1 MSRKYIQ
8 ITFFILLLSG
18 MLLGL
23 AIKDGILAKPL
34 QDDPSGKIEGE
45 LLNKFSIDGDA
56 DFIIRFTEQADLSTA
71 YSMDWNTRGEFVYNA
86 LRDTAARNQA
96 NAKAILDAQGLT
108 YQTFIAGN
116 DLYVWGE
123 NRMAVNGLAILN
135 ELAAL
140 PEVNSIRA
148 TRTYYI
154 DPVAEVTPFA
164 NIRWAGDL
172 LSNNKLT
179 TVGSTDATTAWG
191 VMDTKADQ
199 FCTTFG
205 VQGAGIKVAN
215 IDTGVQYDHPALDQT
230 FACLGDP
237 TNPDCWLDP
246 SDICAGDAPCDNNG
260 HGTHTMG
267 TMVADDDPSLNW
279 PAG

>member
-56 DFIIRFTEQADLSTA
+56 DFIIRFTEQADLSHA

-86 LRDTAARNQA
+86 LRDTAARSQE
-96 NAKAILDAQGLT
+96 NAKAILDANGVK
-108 YQTFIAGN
+108 YQTHIAGN
-116 DLYVWGE
+116 DLYVAGG
-123 NRMAVNGLAILN
+123 NQALAN
-135 ELAAL
+135 ELVSL
-140 PEVNSIRA
+140 SEVYFIRA

-154 DPVAEVTPFA
+154 APVVEVTPFT

-172 LSNNKLT
+172 LSNNELT

-191 VMDTKADQ
+191 GIDTKAAQ
-199 FCTTFG
+199 FWTTFG
-205 VQGAGIKVAN
+205 VQGDGIKVAN
-215 IDTGVQYDHPALDQT
+215 IDTGVQWNHPALDQA
-230 FACLGDP
+230 FACPGDP
-237 TNPDCWLDP
+237 TDAACWYDP
-246 SDICAGDAPCDNNG
+246 E
-260 HGTHTMG
+260 
-267 TMVADDDPSLNW
+267 NW
-279 PAG
+279 CGS

>member
-8 ITFFILLLSG
+8 ITFLILLLLG

-23 AIKDGILAKPL
+23 AIKDGVLARPL

-45 LLNKFSIDGDA
+45 LLNKFSTDGDA
-56 DFIIRFTEQADLSTA
+56 DFIVRFTEQADLSAA
-71 YSMDWNTRGEFVYNA
+71 YSMDWEARGEFVYKT
-86 LRDTAARNQA
+86 LRDTAARSQA

-116 DLYVWGE
+116 DLYVWGG
-123 NRMAVNGLAILN
+123 NQMAVNGLAVLN

-140 PEVNSIRA
+140 PEVYSIRA

-172 LSNNKLT
+172 LSNNELT
-179 TVGSTDATTAWG
+179 TVSSTDATTTWG
-191 VMDTKADQ
+191 IIDTKAHQ
-199 FCTTFG
+199 FWTTFG
-205 VQGAGIKVAN
+205 VQGDNIVVAN
-215 IDTGVQYDHPALDQT
+215 IDTGVQWNHPALDQAFKCT
-230 FACLGDP
+230 S
-237 TNPDCWLDP
+237 P
-246 SDICAGDAPCDNNG
+246 SDPACWFDPANVCRGNACDNQG
-260 HGTHTMG
+260 HGQH
-267 TMVADDDPSLNW
+267 
-279 PAG
+279 